1 MRPSTRQYS
10 GVSPDAGTATA
21 DVRDNSESMVG
32 TLHAALAGSR
42 GLSASAASVQSRNC
56 QLFWARTVTVNAASA
71 CNANLMIR
79 PPSTAEKPHRRSRD
93 HEIRRNRAGD
103 RQRCCSPAVFLLD
116 SWTPALL

>member
-56 QLFWARTVTVNAASA
+56 QLFWAETTTTLIAMAAINMSDLPLSIDSPLQERQENRRKFSCSPISPA
-71 CNANLMIR
+71 IR
-79 PPSTAEKPHRRSRD
+79 DR
-93 HEIRRNRAGD
+93 RRNKWKRPLND
-103 RQRCCSPAVFLLD
+103 C
-116 SWTPALL
+116 